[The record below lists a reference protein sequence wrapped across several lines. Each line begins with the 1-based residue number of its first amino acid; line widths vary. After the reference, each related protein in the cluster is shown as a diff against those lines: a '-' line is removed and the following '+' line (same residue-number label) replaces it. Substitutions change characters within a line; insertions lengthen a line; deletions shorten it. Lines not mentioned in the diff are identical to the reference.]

1 MSDEGDMMNK
11 ELEVLSAIQ
20 ESVVKFSESILNDLH
35 ADPNMLAG
43 ILASTALRL
52 YKSSLSPEDYDS
64 MIDMISET
72 RDEVL
77 PFNYIKA
84 PEDLH

>member
-1 MSDEGDMMNK
+1 MNDEGDMMNK

-20 ESVVKFSESILNDLH
+20 ESVFKFSESILNDLH

-77 PFNYIKA
+77 PFRNTETPK
-84 PEDLH
+84 DLH

>member
-1 MSDEGDMMNK
+1 MMNK

-20 ESVVKFSESILNDLH
+20 ESVFKFSESILNDLH

-77 PFNYIKA
+77 PFRYTETPK
-84 PEDLH
+84 DLH

>member
-1 MSDEGDMMNK
+1 MANGIMDTLTGIRTEGTGVPM
-11 ELEVLSAIQ
+11 
-20 ESVVKFSESILNDLH
+20 

-72 RDEVL
+72 RNEVL